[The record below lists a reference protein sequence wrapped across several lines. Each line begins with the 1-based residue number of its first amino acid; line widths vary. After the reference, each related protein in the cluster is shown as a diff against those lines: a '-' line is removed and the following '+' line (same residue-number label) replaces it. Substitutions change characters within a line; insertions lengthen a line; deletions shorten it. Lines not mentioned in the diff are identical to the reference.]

1 MQKVR
6 TRYAPSPT
14 GYLHIGGA
22 WMAFFNWLFARSQTG
37 AFILRIEDTDRTR
50 STEEYERAILEDF
63 HWLGLDWEEGPDV
76 GGPAGPYRQTER
88 SHLYR
93 QYAQTLLDRGAAY
106 HCYCTPEELEAE
118 RQRARVA
125 KQPYRYSGR
134 CKNLTPEQRAEFERQ
149 GRRPTIRLR
158 IHDDGETIVVNDLVR
173 GRVEFDPEHLDDHII
188 VRSDGSPLYNFANV
202 VDDHT
207 MAITHVIRGIEHL
220 SNTPKQ
226 WIMYQALGWEPPQVA
241 HLSNILGTDHKKLS
255 KRTGDTAVRDY
266 KRAGF
271 LPEALLNFF
280 ALMAWYPEESREI
293 FSVRELIERFR
304 LKDLG
309 KASPVFDMAKLT
321 WMNGVYMRELL
332 QRDPG
337 RVVDACLEPLRHA
350 GLLDGQV
357 TAQTHAYI
365 RRVVEVL
372 GDPIRPWAGF
382 AACLTHA
389 ACEGCGV
396 LDASPSLPFGPGVA
410 QPHNAVEHKPLR
422 ARVRW
427 IAPEVSQPFK
437 LIAEL
442 RRVVQHAGLDIP
454 LHDRERLR
462 AEGGADIAVTRF
474 RVGHPEEP
482 VVEAHLRPHS
492 VARRDPVD
500 RSFHRASRGRAA
512 QRGRIV
518 RAPQFHEISRRV
530 LHHIVATDDI
540 GMAQPDP
547 AAGDQAI
554 ESLGWV
560 L

>member
-37 AFILRIEDTDRTR
+37 AFIRRIEDTDGPRT
-50 STEEYERAILEDF
+50 TEKYERAIREDF

-134 CKNLTPEQRAEFERQ
+134 CRNLTPEQRAEFERQ

-226 WIMYQALGWEPPQVA
+226 WIMYQALGWEPPQVP
-241 HLSNILGTDHKKLS
+241 HLS
-255 KRTGDTAVRDY
+255 
-266 KRAGF
+266 
-271 LPEALLNFF
+271 
-280 ALMAWYPEESREI
+280 
-293 FSVRELIERFR
+293 
-304 LKDLG
+304 
-309 KASPVFDMAKLT
+309 
-321 WMNGVYMRELL
+321 
-332 QRDPG
+332 
-337 RVVDACLEPLRHA
+337 
-350 GLLDGQV
+350 
-357 TAQTHAYI
+357 I
-365 RRVVEVL
+365 RQVVEVL
-372 GDPIRPWAGF
+372 GDRIKVGRDI
-382 AACLTHA
+382 LTYGDFFFTDA
-389 ACEGCGV
+389 VTYEPDAV
-396 LDASPSLPFGPGVA
+396 KKYFSQKTVATTLAQLRDRVAKVDRLDAATVETIIRTMASELRIESREIIHPARVALTGKTAGPGLFELTALLGRDRVVKRLES
-410 QPHNAVEHKPLR
+410 AVE
-422 ARVRW
+422 W
-427 IAPEVSQPFK
+427 I
-437 LIAEL
+437 
-442 RRVVQHAGLDIP
+442 RRL
-454 LHDRERLR
+454 
-462 AEGGADIAVTRF
+462 
-474 RVGHPEEP
+474 
-482 VVEAHLRPHS
+482 
-492 VARRDPVD
+492 
-500 RSFHRASRGRAA
+500 
-512 QRGRIV
+512 
-518 RAPQFHEISRRV
+518 
-530 LHHIVATDDI
+530 
-540 GMAQPDP
+540 PDSS
-547 AAGDQAI
+547 G
-554 ESLGWV
+554 V
-560 L
+560 